1 MKKRML
7 ALGLVLALTASTMT
21 GCVKVVKIGEEAQYT
36 GKTEFNA
43 GDNVAEIW
51 ESMALPELE
60 EKAVEL
66 KDFLTEANGDL
77 KSLVDKYGK
86 YSMGTSGEINYVVKG
101 TGTVDEVNQEK
112 KAGYMTVRLD
122 GYDGAEVI
130 KLQIGSVYKG
140 SSIRDSL
147 DIIKFGDYTNQQDW
161 AAVSQSI
168 NKIVDEQVVQPA
180 DPGSLEGKTISF
192 LGSFT
197 ANDNTEVLITPVELE
212 VE

>member
-7 ALGLVLALTASTMT
+7 ALGLAAAMTAFTMT

-51 ESMALPELE
+51 ESQAVPELQ

-66 KDFLTEANGDL
+66 ADFLKEANGDL
-77 KSLVDKYGK
+77 KSLVDQYGK

-101 TGTVDEVNQEK
+101 TGTVTEVNQEK
-112 KAGYMTVRLD
+112 KAGYMTVKLE
-122 GYDGAEVI
+122 GYDGTLEI
-130 KLQIGSVYKG
+130 SIQIGSVYKG

-161 AAVSQSI
+161 AAVSQSL
-168 NKIVDEQVVQPA
+168 NKAVDEQVVRPA
-180 DPGSLEGKTISF
+180 DPASLKDKTISF
-192 LGSFT
+192 TGCFT
-197 ANDNTEVLITPVELE
+197 ANDNTKILITPVEME
-212 VE
+212 VK